1 MTDSEF
7 SGVANRAG
15 FDSTRQLVMKA
26 QELTQIKIATGL
38 TVNGVQLSAVAC
50 NSKATAAIVD
60 AGDGGNRP
68 ATVRA
73 ELSNEAAGTIALE
86 FSNGNGTVVAVLR
99 DFIAAVVVGDGV
111 VANVS
116 YIPSQSSSRWSYYHN
131 ERDRL
136 DQLRAAVAS
145 SAKFGQFR
153 IEGDKKTRNQI
164 AEQLAD
170 RIRVLKG
177 LDPTLGIYA
186 AYAYTEAG
194 LTEKVR
200 SVSEFMR
207 EDLGVNLFDVAMLSG
222 SLSTA
227 QHTVPFVPM
236 LSQGWNLLQ

>member
-1 MTDSEF
+1 M
-7 SGVANRAG
+7 
-15 FDSTRQLVMKA
+15 L
-26 QELTQIKIATGL
+26 
-38 TVNGVQLSAVAC
+38 
-50 NSKATAAIVD
+50 
-60 AGDGGNRP
+60 
-68 ATVRA
+68 
-73 ELSNEAAGTIALE
+73 
-86 FSNGNGTVVAVLR
+86 AVLR

-116 YIPSQSSSRWSYYHN
+116 YIPSQNSSRWSYYHN

-153 IEGDKKTRNQI
+153 IEGDKKTLKSNSRATRRSHPS
-164 AEQLAD
+164 AERA
-170 RIRVLKG
+170 R
-177 LDPTLGIYA
+177 PTPGIYA

-207 EDLGVNLFDVAMLSG
+207 EDLGVDLFDVAMLSG

-236 LSQGWNLLQ
+236 LSQGWNLLRVKGAKISPQLAEARDHLQPALWTTFDQAGTSIVFSAVRASKYQ